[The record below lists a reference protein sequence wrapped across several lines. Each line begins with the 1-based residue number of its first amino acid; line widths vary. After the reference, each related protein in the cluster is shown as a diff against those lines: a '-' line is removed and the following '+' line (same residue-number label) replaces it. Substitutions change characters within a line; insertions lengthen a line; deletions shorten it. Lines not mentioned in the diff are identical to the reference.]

1 MQTKEIILN
10 ECPVDIM
17 GIDLRLSFV
26 EAVEEDGA
34 MDVSYTYDM
43 YREWVEVT
51 EGGYVV
57 ESGYEYHPRDIQI
70 GRIIHE
76 NLGQFDES
84 HLSEESRSNLIQYIY
99 HELYKD
105 ANQTR

>member
-1 MQTKEIILN
+1 MNIN

-26 EAVEEDGA
+26 KAVEEEGA
-34 MDVSYTYDM
+34 LDVFFTYDM
-43 YREWVEVT
+43 HPEWVEVA

-57 ESGYEYHPRDIQI
+57 ESGYEYHPTNIQI

-76 NLGQFDES
+76 NLGQLDES
-84 HLSEESRSNLIQYIY
+84 HLSEKSKSNLIQYICN
-99 HELYKD
+99 ELYND
-105 ANQTR
+105 ANGIK